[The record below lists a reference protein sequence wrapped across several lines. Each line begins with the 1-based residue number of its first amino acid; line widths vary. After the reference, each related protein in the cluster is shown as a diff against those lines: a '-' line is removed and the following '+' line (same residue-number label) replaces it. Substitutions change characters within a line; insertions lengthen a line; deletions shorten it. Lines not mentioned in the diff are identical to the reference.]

1 MASSSRPRSSPTIVL
16 EALPPKTFVGIDL
29 FSFNSSPSFRGITA
43 LPLGAHFLYTG
54 TDASLSIR
62 HGHWFHIE
70 PSSSSTSSQTLI
82 WHWNTDLECL
92 EQVHDINQNTL
103 IVDSGQPPNRGLVP
117 YSDIAEASRQ
127 QYENGR
133 GSEVGSGGTVQQWA
147 DLTSYV
153 TQGLLDRILATPS
166 SSNQD
171 VQASPHGISSV
182 SSAAVDVEHIP
193 GLSSSESQL
202 DHDTPL
208 NFIPINLKRTWR
220 EGAVGRERTESAL
233 DTSWYLSHLMDSVS
247 TNGDRKLGAVQVL
260 GELQFCFVAVLT
272 LTNWSCLQQWKR
284 VLGLLLGCRRAVG
297 EIEGYF
303 VEVLRVLR
311 LQMECSEVV
320 EGGLFEFKEEGSS
333 GWLRSLLSGF
343 KDGVKDVHLGKGL
356 LWEGIAKLEEFM
368 KETYGWEVSGNVL
381 KRGLLE
387 LEDGERVEM
396 DMNEADEE
404 DETGDYA
411 PVVVDLGEAVDIR
424 PKQE

>member
-1 MASSSRPRSSPTIVL
+1 MASSSRPRSSSTVVF

-29 FSFNSSPSFRGITA
+29 FSFNSSPSFRGIIA
-43 LPLGAHFLYTG
+43 LPPGAHFLYTG

-62 HGHWFHIE
+62 HGHWFHVE
-70 PSSSSTSSQTLI
+70 PSSSITSSQTLT

-92 EQVHDINQNTL
+92 EQVHDAHQNTL
-103 IVDSGQPPNRGLVP
+103 VAASDQLPDRGLIP
-117 YSDIAEASRQ
+117 YSDLADASRQ

-133 GSEVGSGGTVQQWA
+133 GSDVGAGGTVQQWT
-147 DLTSYV
+147 DLTNYV
-153 TQGLLDRILATPS
+153 TQGLLDRILATS
-166 SSNQD
+166 SASNLG
-171 VQASPHGISSV
+171 VQASPHRISSV

-208 NFIPINLKRTWR
+208 NFIPIDLKRTWR
-220 EGAVGRERTESAL
+220 EGAIGRERTESAL

-247 TNGDRKLGAVQVL
+247 ANGDRKLGAAHVL
-260 GELQFCFVAVLT
+260 GELQVCFVAVLT
-272 LTNWSCLQQWKR
+272 LANWSCLQQWKR

-311 LQMECSEVV
+311 LQMECCEVV

-343 KDGVKDVHLGKGL
+343 KEGVKDVHLGKGP
-356 LWEGIAKLEEFM
+356 LWEEIVKLEDFM

-396 DMNEADEE
+396 DMNGADEE
-404 DETGDYA
+404 DERGDYA
-411 PVVVDLGEAVDIR
+411 PVVVDLGETVDI
-424 PKQE
+424 PPMEE